1 VTGVKIHKLVDFSRK
16 TCRCTKNL
24 QMHKKLANTQNI
36 CKSTKFW
43 AVFHVGIVVI
53 SKNLQMHK
61 ILANRQI
68 IRFLTKYLR
77 INKTSD
83 HRRSL
88 TTPPTM
94 VSSGCASPAST
105 TSGHCPSP
113 PAFIAFDMVQSSLLI
128 LPSSNSP
135 DQSSTTLFNHPDIPY
150 YRS

>member
-1 VTGVKIHKLVDFSRK
+1 MTGVKIHELVDFSQK

-24 QMHKKLANTQNI
+24 QMHKIFSNLQNI
-36 CKSTKFW
+36 CKSTKLR

-83 HRRSL
+83 HRRLL

-94 VSSGCASPAST
+94 VRASGCASPASA

-113 PAFIAFDMVQSSLLI
+113 LAFIAFDMVQSSLLI

-135 DQSSTTLFNHPDIPY
+135 D
-150 YRS
+150 